1 MPVINLHGTPT
12 FQGEAMLLGWAEN
25 NRDGMT
31 VRLALDASDENG
43 HPFKG
48 LGTGKHGQRFMVVCV
63 PVDDENSPA
72 PFQGIT
78 GGDPSEP
85 SSDEVPVAGSPRG
98 SVGGQ
103 SEQAPDR
110 RRLED
115 MNPSNAAALAI
126 KMPQFQHWI
135 GAADE
140 SEADTALKRTLTV
153 GSKSD
158 LNDET
163 TGAAKD
169 WRALLANF
177 RAWQTEQQYGDM
189 IR

>member
-31 VRLALDASDENG
+31 VRFALDATDESG

-63 PVDDENSPA
+63 PVDEENSPA
-72 PFQGIT
+72 PSQGIT

-85 SSDEVPVAGSPRG
+85 SSDEVPATGSPRG
-98 SVGGQ
+98 SITGQ
-103 SEQAPDR
+103 SEQAPER

-115 MNPSNAAALAI
+115 MLPSNAAALAI
-126 KMPQFQHWI
+126 KMPEFRSWL
-135 GAADE
+135 GVFSEPAAD
-140 SEADTALKRTLTV
+140 ALMKRHLNIS
-153 GSKSD
+153 SKRD
-158 LNDET
+158 LDAIPQT
-163 TGAAKD
+163 WLDYFGQ
-169 WRALLANF
+169 F
-177 RAWQTEQQYGDM
+177 RAWQTDQQYGDM
-189 IR
+189 VR